1 MISMERNTDAYKS
14 IRFIFFINI
23 FYVTISY
30 IYALTTQE
38 YNGDFL
44 NVPVR
49 LNTTIL
55 SIIFILCLIPYWV
68 QWKLYKHFKNKKNI
82 LKKIY
87 INTRIIEPFVFLLLL
102 AHIFIIIVFGVNR
115 VGAPPYQAP
124 AFIKLFIQIL
134 LRFDVVLWGS
144 FLILLLPK
152 SKLKTSL
159 LVAFLMTLIGLLK
172 GSFGIINTIG
182 LLFIIKYYR
191 TFVSFIK
198 RRFPI
203 VIAAAFLFPSLIEF
217 AYTQRDLIRN
227 VQYEEDKLEPGRL
240 ITGKLVGRLSSFSNT
255 AFLVDD
261 APKYIIMAQ
270 YFDPY
275 FYQKS
280 MLIAISTAY
289 AKGDKYSPERHLK
302 PNTPDGISFMLGT
315 TGILIFSLYKSPSIF
330 ITNIISLF
338 VISLLMYWILQRV
351 KFDYNIELSFILL
364 LPPTLSGVSSEY
376 FFILLTL
383 VVFFITLLFLSL
395 LNKLYKNE
403 SKIY

>member
-1 MISMERNTDAYKS
+1 
-14 IRFIFFINI
+14 
-23 FYVTISY
+23 
-30 IYALTTQE
+30 
-38 YNGDFL
+38 
-44 NVPVR
+44 
-49 LNTTIL
+49 
-55 SIIFILCLIPYWV
+55 
-68 QWKLYKHFKNKKNI
+68 
-82 LKKIY
+82 
-87 INTRIIEPFVFLLLL
+87 
-102 AHIFIIIVFGVNR
+102 
-115 VGAPPYQAP
+115 
-124 AFIKLFIQIL
+124 
-134 LRFDVVLWGS
+134 
-144 FLILLLPK
+144 
-152 SKLKTSL
+152 
-159 LVAFLMTLIGLLK
+159 
-172 GSFGIINTIG
+172 
-182 LLFIIKYYR
+182 
-191 TFVSFIK
+191 
-198 RRFPI
+198 
-203 VIAAAFLFPSLIEF
+203 
-217 AYTQRDLIRN
+217 
-227 VQYEEDKLEPGRL
+227 
-240 ITGKLVGRLSSFSNT
+240 
-255 AFLVDD
+255 
-261 APKYIIMAQ
+261 MAQ